1 MSRKSYNSEF
11 KAEAVKLA
19 QQGQK
24 STAQVARDLG
34 VNVEILRRWVRE
46 FGIKPNGK
54 AAITPGEHEELIALR
69 RKLRQVTEE
78 RDILKK
84 AIGIF
89 TKELP

>member
-1 MSRKSYNSEF
+1 MSRKRYSSEY
-11 KAEAVKLA
+11 KAEAVRLA
-19 QQGQK
+19 EQGQK

-46 FGIKPNGK
+46 FVTKPSGK

-84 AIGIF
+84 AIAIF
-89 TKELP
+89 TNELP

>member
-1 MSRKSYNSEF
+1 MSRKRYTSEF

-19 QQGQK
+19 EQGSK
-24 STAQVARDLG
+24 SAAQVGRELG
-34 VNVEILRRWVRE
+34 VNVEVLRRWVRE
-46 FGIKPNGK
+46 FGTKPNGR

-69 RKLRQVTEE
+69 RRLKQVTEE